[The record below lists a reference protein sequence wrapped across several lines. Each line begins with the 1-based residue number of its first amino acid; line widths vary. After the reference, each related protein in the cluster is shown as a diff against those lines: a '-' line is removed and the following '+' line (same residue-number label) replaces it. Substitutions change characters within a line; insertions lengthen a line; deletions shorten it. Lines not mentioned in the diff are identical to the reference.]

1 MLEVDI
7 QKHFS
12 DFTLQVNFKISE
24 QILVLFGPSG
34 CGKTT
39 TLRCIAGLLK
49 PNAGKIVFNDQVF
62 YDSHAN
68 IFLAPQARRVGYMF
82 QDYALFPHMNVK
94 RNIWYGAKK
103 NNDTANVLYEKLL
116 GLLKIDH
123 LAKRRIQELSGGER
137 QRVALARALMA
148 EPNMLLLDEPLSAL
162 DQKTRREL
170 QIELKNFQRL
180 WRIPFILVTH
190 DSTEAKTM
198 GDEFFLIKEGRKSL
212 SVV

>member
-62 YDSHAN
+62 YDSHEN

-103 NNDTANVLYEKLL
+103 NNDAANVLYEKLL

-123 LAKRRIQELSGGER
+123 LVKRRIQELSGGER

-190 DSTEAKTM
+190 DSKEAKTM